1 MQHLDPDRQSL
12 IALGE
17 PSTDAERA
25 HLDVC
30 DTCALE
36 LAELE
41 YTVVVGRST
50 VAVGDLEA
58 PPERVWERIAG
69 ELQLTGAAATP
80 VPPAEGAAAAEGA
93 ASVPAG
99 DRAPSTPARRTSRFR
114 LLFALAASIALVV
127 GVVGTVALVR
137 QSQPVEIA
145 AATLDAFP
153 DHPDASGTAVVV
165 ETADGERQV
174 EVDLDDAEAGDGFR
188 EVWLITADATALVSL
203 GVLEGSTGVFPVPE
217 NIDLREYVLVD
228 ISQEPS
234 DGNPDHSGDSIVRGE
249 LGFA

>member
-1 MQHLDPDRQSL
+1 MQHLDPDRLSL

-69 ELQLTGAAATP
+69 ELQLTGAAATSI
-80 VPPAEGAAAAEGA
+80 PPAEGPAAAEGA
-93 ASVPAG
+93 ASVPAA
-99 DRAPSTPARRTSRFR
+99 DRAGRTPARRTSRFR

-153 DHPDASGTAVVV
+153 AHPDASGTAVVV

-174 EVDLDDAEAGDGFR
+174 EVDLDDAEADDGFR